1 MLTNPWRYPAH
12 HQSHDIAKSATVYGV
27 PSLSQGGEAKPAVFF
42 SIAKV
47 NIVTYR
53 QNPFLNIHFEVVDYE
68 IDPQCPVLFAPT
80 STNTSFLQSLL
91 TSHYI
96 LRIKMPEKVH
106 KKFDDGDKAE
116 PSASK
121 PGNSSNGSAKD
132 SKPTFT
138 NGQKHTSEPANGLK
152 RSIDGSPKSASTSKS
167 TEAPPP
173 KTDHHHSK
181 KAKVAAT
188 TNGVSNEKQTKTNSK
203 SNGAKQFAHQKPDL
217 QLMKKAKELEKLRKE
232 LPIWQHKPDIRW
244 ALRHND
250 VLLLNGETG
259 SGKSTQTPQFL
270 ITEPWFKK
278 QTVKIK
284 NKEGREEDVSVG
296 GVIAVT
302 EPRRV
307 AAITLAKRVA
317 AEMGSPLAK
326 GIESGQVGYSVRF
339 DSIIPKGMKI
349 KYLTEGMLL
358 QEMLRDP
365 HLRQYSAIVI
375 DEIHERSIDV
385 DLVAGFLR
393 QLVHGDK
400 KGRGGVP
407 LKVVVMSATLD
418 LGGLEA
424 FFSNP
429 ETRSKYEPGKN
440 HGKLLAPHLVEKAKE
455 EKAKARE
462 EKAKAK
468 GEKAK
473 AKKEKTKEGGDVA
486 GDESRRSSTDTFSTW
501 DGFSSSDEDAKG
513 ESTSSDE
520 SGTEKPDKKFGAPN
534 GVAVVYVKGRQHK
547 VRVYYDVK
555 PSTDYLQNMLQ
566 TILKLHTTEPLPGDI
581 LAFLT
586 GQEEIETLQGQL
598 EHYAGILAKTVPR
611 MKVMPLYGALPA
623 QAQQDAFE
631 KVKEPFT
638 RKIVLATNI
647 AETSVTVS
655 GVHFVVDCGKSKVK
669 QYRSRLGMESLLS
682 KPISKVSA
690 IQRAGRAGRE
700 TEGKC
705 YRIYTEEDF
714 AKLEADEKPEIL
726 RSDVIEA
733 VLKMKARGVD
743 DVLNFPLMDSP
754 DIRAMEIA
762 LLQLH
767 VMGALDEEGKLTDTG
782 KKMATYPLPAAY
794 GRVIIAAAESDC
806 LLEAIDIISCLT
818 SDSEIFLQP
827 KSEEDQETTE
837 TLRAAIKNPRGD
849 ILTYLTTMQH
859 YAAENTDRNDWCA
872 KRLISIRAMK
882 MAMMIRK
889 QLRQTCFQQ
898 KLLKEMPPPDP
909 QPFEEI
915 SFAKGE
921 TILKTFLKA
930 FATRTAVLGAG
941 GYLTTQGRNEIV
953 IHPSS
958 VLYGRKVEAIM
969 FLDNVYTAKNY
980 AKKVSAIQA
989 NWIVEALE
997 M

>member
-1 MLTNPWRYPAH
+1 
-12 HQSHDIAKSATVYGV
+12 
-27 PSLSQGGEAKPAVFF
+27 
-42 SIAKV
+42 
-47 NIVTYR
+47 
-53 QNPFLNIHFEVVDYE
+53 
-68 IDPQCPVLFAPT
+68 
-80 STNTSFLQSLL
+80 
-91 TSHYI
+91 
-96 LRIKMPEKVH
+96 
-106 KKFDDGDKAE
+106 
-116 PSASK
+116 
-121 PGNSSNGSAKD
+121 
-132 SKPTFT
+132 
-138 NGQKHTSEPANGLK
+138 
-152 RSIDGSPKSASTSKS
+152 
-167 TEAPPP
+167 
-173 KTDHHHSK
+173 
-181 KAKVAAT
+181 
-188 TNGVSNEKQTKTNSK
+188 
-203 SNGAKQFAHQKPDL
+203 
-217 QLMKKAKELEKLRKE
+217 MKKAKELEKLRKE

-424 FFSNP
+424 FFSNL
-429 ETRSKYEPGKN
+429 ETRSKYEP
-440 HGKLLAPHLVEKAKE
+440 
-455 EKAKARE
+455 
-462 EKAKAK
+462 
-468 GEKAK
+468 
-473 AKKEKTKEGGDVA
+473 
-486 GDESRRSSTDTFSTW
+486 
-501 DGFSSSDEDAKG
+501 
-513 ESTSSDE
+513 
-520 SGTEKPDKKFGAPN
+520 
-534 GVAVVYVKGRQHK
+534 VAVVYVKGRQHK